1 MNINAKP
8 TTREVGEYDY
18 AVMVISRY
26 TLFWIEKFHKAH
38 PNLTHLD
45 YDRLIELLEMCD
57 FNEKA
62 INEWEGLRDAI
73 AGEFNGQDDLEK
85 ALQEL
90 QEREVGLETKKVE
103 LMQAGMHPLDAYL
116 ACCLPGDVNE
126 LLRYVSL
133 RDGFKG
139 VNLADEFLEVVES
152 IT

>member
-1 MNINAKP
+1 MNAKP
-8 TTREVGEYDY
+8 TTREFSEYDY

-26 TLFWIEKFHKAH
+26 TLFWIEEFHEAYPH
-38 PNLTHLD
+38 LTHLD
-45 YDRLIELLEMCD
+45 YDRLIKLLEMCD
-57 FNEKA
+57 FNEKV

-103 LMQAGMHPLDAYL
+103 LMRAGMHPFDAHL

-126 LLRYVSL
+126 LLRDVSL
-133 RDGFKG
+133 RDGFRG
-139 VNLADEFLEVVES
+139 VHLADKFLEVVEGR
-152 IT
+152 T